1 MIKRH
6 SAKRSRKGLISAIG
20 TGAALAASLGAIAG
34 VRQIRTDAPAA
45 AIAAGAPLWV
55 DSNPD
60 PQFAL
65 IDALVDI
72 GTLRQSGD
80 AIEAQLSWTLKLGML
95 RDLQAAHPETPIP
108 ENSISTD
115 AERIVC
121 GPEGALSYRVA
132 ATITSPDGTVL
143 LHRTY
148 DPDRQRKEAET
159 QERNLTAILHRKSGY
174 GPDPR
179 SLVCWAAA
187 RKCENKPYHW
197 PPPPNLAPLEYSE
210 RAEKMRSDY
219 NRQFVPRCR
228 L

>member
-1 MIKRH
+1 MMNC
-6 SAKRSRKGLISAIG
+6 RKGLISAIG

-45 AIAAGAPLWV
+45 AIAAATPLWV

-95 RDLQAAHPETPIP
+95 KDVQAAHPETSIP

-121 GPEGALSYRVA
+121 GLEGALSYRVA

-143 LHRTY
+143 SHRTY
-148 DPDRQRKEAET
+148 DPDQQRKDAET